1 MSEIKVVHP
10 EGLEV
15 EIQSGAMTRLA
26 GVAEKLTGSTGIH
39 LAIATIP
46 PHCASSPHY
55 HVNCESAIY
64 VVKGHGRFVI
74 GDTLETELT
83 IGPGDFIYVPAE
95 AVHQPVNDGS
105 EVLEIIVARNTPLE
119 IVVAREASGHRNH
132 FDERSHLYPRDRRWA
147 ILAALKLASL
157 GTN

>member
-1 MSEIKVVHP
+1 MPEIKVVHP

-26 GVAEKLTGSTGIH
+26 GVSEQLTGSTGIH

-64 VVKGHGRFVI
+64 VTKGRGRFVI
-74 GDTLETELT
+74 GDNLDNSLT
-83 IGPGDFIYVPAE
+83 IEQGDFIYVPAE
-95 AVHQPVNDGS
+95 AVHQPVNDGD
-105 EVLEIIVARNTPLE
+105 EPLELIVARNTPVE
-119 IVVAREASGHRNH
+119 IVVEVEPQRTQA
-132 FDERSHLYPRDRRWA
+132 
-147 ILAALKLASL
+147 
-157 GTN
+157 

>member
-10 EGLEV
+10 DGLEV

-26 GVAEKLTGSTGIH
+26 GVSEALTGSTGIH
-39 LAIATIP
+39 LAVATIP

-64 VVKGHGRFVI
+64 VIKGQGRFVI
-74 GDTLETELT
+74 GDNLETELP

-95 AVHQPVNDGS
+95 AVHQPVNDS
-105 EVLEIIVARNTPLE
+105 QDDMEIIVARNTPVE
-119 IVVAREASGHRNH
+119 IVV
-132 FDERSHLYPRDRRWA
+132 DVDLQ
-147 ILAALKLASL
+147 K
-157 GTN
+157 T

>member
-10 EGLEV
+10 DGLEV

-26 GVAEKLTGSTGIH
+26 GVSEALTGSTGIH
-39 LAIATIP
+39 LAVATIP

-64 VVKGHGRFVI
+64 VIKGQGRFVI
-74 GDTLETELT
+74 GDNLETELP

-95 AVHQPVNDGS
+95 AVHQPVNDS
-105 EVLEIIVARNTPLE
+105 QDDMEIIVARNTPVE
-119 IVVAREASGHRNH
+119 IVVDVVPH
-132 FDERSHLYPRDRRWA
+132 
-147 ILAALKLASL
+147 K
-157 GTN
+157 T

>member
-1 MSEIKVVHP
+1 MAECKVIHP
-10 EGLEV
+10 DGLEV

-26 GVAEKLTGSTGIH
+26 GVSEALTGSTGIH

-64 VVKGHGRFVI
+64 VVKGHGRFIV
-74 GDTLETELT
+74 GDKLDNPLP

-95 AVHQPVNDGS
+95 AVHQPVNDS
-105 EVLEIIVARNTPLE
+105 DEVMEIIVARNTPVE
-119 IVVAREASGHRNH
+119 IVQEV
-132 FDERSHLYPRDRRWA
+132 
-147 ILAALKLASL
+147 
-157 GTN
+157 